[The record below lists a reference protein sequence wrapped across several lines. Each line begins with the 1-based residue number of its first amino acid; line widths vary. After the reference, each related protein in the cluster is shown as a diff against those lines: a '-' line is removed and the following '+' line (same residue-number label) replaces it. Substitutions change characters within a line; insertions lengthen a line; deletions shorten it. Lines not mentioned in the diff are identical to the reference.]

1 MLAYP
6 DKSLFYYGE
15 SCNKVFGESA
25 IVPYCKSSDE
35 ISANIDLK
43 RVNSQNTVN
52 NNERY
57 LNMNLNCKFVIK
69 ALMFTRNLL
78 LQELGKGK
86 PKVLGL
92 TGKKFLGTSQSLY
105 LLW

>member
-1 MLAYP
+1 MQYYFAQMLAYS
-6 DKSLFYYGE
+6 DRSLFYYGE

-52 NNERY
+52 NNESY
-57 LNMNLNCKFVIK
+57 INMTLNCQICHKSIDIYTKSVVARI
-69 ALMFTRNLL
+69 
-78 LQELGKGK
+78 G
-86 PKVLGL
+86 
-92 TGKKFLGTSQSLY
+92 
-105 LLW
+105 